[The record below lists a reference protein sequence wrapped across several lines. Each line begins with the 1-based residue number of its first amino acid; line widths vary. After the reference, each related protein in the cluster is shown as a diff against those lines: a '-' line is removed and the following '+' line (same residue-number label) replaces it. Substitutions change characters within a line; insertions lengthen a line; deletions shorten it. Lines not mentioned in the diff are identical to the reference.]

1 MTLRRYSV
9 ARWQRRSAPAIPLW
23 IFIGAL
29 DVLFILQR
37 LWSGMLHG

>member
-1 MTLRRYSV
+1 MTLRRHPP
-9 ARWQRRSAPAIPLW
+9 ARRHRRSASAISLW

-29 DVLFILQR
+29 DVLLILEM